1 MRFDVGLLAAVP
13 SCLTAPLSTSQ
24 RRRAQRERAHARVVL
39 GVVRAVE
46 ALHGIPLAMAPPA
59 TPPAMAPQTAAPSPA
74 KRGTCAL
81 HQDTNAANIVP
92 DEELFATAMELG
104 ALQEPFNAA
113 EDQNE
118 EKADITPDEDSTA
131 TDKELSA
138 LQESFDTA
146 GDRNGEKANITPDE
160 DSTATD
166 MDLSVLQASFD
177 AAEDQNEE
185 KADITPAG
193 PFPSLPLFPVPADA
207 EAKFPAT
214 PPTLGSTRDRVPG
227 PPTGPP
233 RSTGVATRRQRFG
246 RALSQTSSWSSI
258 TPRATPMALT
268 RRRLCRRGLTT

>member
-1 MRFDVGLLAAVP
+1 M
-13 SCLTAPLSTSQ
+13 
-24 RRRAQRERAHARVVL
+24 RAHARVVL

-92 DEELFATAMELG
+92 DEEFFATAMELG

-146 GDRNGEKANITPDE
+146 GDRNGEKATITPDE

-166 MDLSVLQASFD
+166 MDLSVLQAGTERGERRHHASWFVPVPPIIPCIGGCRSQIPRD
-177 AAEDQNEE
+177 LTDPWQHNGTESR
-185 KADITPAG
+185 G
-193 PFPSLPLFPVPADA
+193 LPLDPHAPPAWQPDGRNLVERSVKLRGGA
-207 EAKFPAT
+207 R
-214 PPTLGSTRDRVPG
+214 LLRG
-227 PPTGPP
+227 PHP
-233 RSTGVATRRQRFG
+233 
-246 RALSQTSSWSSI
+246 WH
-258 TPRATPMALT
+258 
-268 RRRLCRRGLTT
+268 